1 MGPRGWPSPQN
12 TRRLCPLPVSPR
24 CLGPQGLPPRPR
36 LPPSGS
42 HSLPAEPRVLEP
54 SAQGSPA
61 LAQTLPSVGIRTL
74 PPPPVARKQQTMT
87 DPSGASRAC
96 PPAALFLCL
105 CSGWSSLQAPNVSAE
120 GSHPTLPA
128 RRPRVERIGWG
139 GAGRA
144 LAAGWR
150 SGAQGC
156 FTWVLNLNQIK
167 CLFPGSP
174 AGRVSVP
181 GRMGPEAASSAPPPL
196 AGGVPEAGP
205 ETAGGDPSST
215 GVWDTDRACSWPL
228 AAGPLASVPPRP
240 LTLVLT
246 PAGPRLS
253 SFTSPGLL
261 LRVTGASA
269 FPV

>member
-1 MGPRGWPSPQN
+1 MTVQIVFNGQSARSVPAG
-12 TRRLCPLPVSPR
+12 
-24 CLGPQGLPPRPR
+24 LGSKLLGVRIEDIFALEIRWR
-36 LPPSGS
+36 IAWRWWSGRNDLA
-42 HSLPAEPRVLEP
+42 HLAVL
-54 SAQGSPA
+54 SDV
-61 LAQTLPSVGIRTL
+61 LAVK
-74 PPPPVARKQQTMT
+74 A
-87 DPSGASRAC
+87 
-96 PPAALFLCL
+96 
-105 CSGWSSLQAPNVSAE
+105 
-120 GSHPTLPA
+120 A